1 MRDEADTEQNSAARL
16 RNRVPWTV
24 ISVRA
29 LPDFRL
35 AVRFTDGTEGE
46 ADVSRLIF
54 GERPG
59 VFERLRDPDVFAT
72 VSIEHGAVT
81 WPGDLDLAPDAMYDA
96 IRATG
101 LWVPD

>member
-1 MRDEADTEQNSAARL
+1 MRDEADAEDNSTARL
-16 RNRVPWTV
+16 RSAVPWTV
-24 ISVRA
+24 ANVRV
-29 LPDFRL
+29 LPDYRL
-35 AVRFTDGTEGE
+35 AVRFVDGTEGE

-59 VFERLRDPDVFAT
+59 VFERLRDPDIFAT
-72 VSIEHGAVT
+72 VGIEHGAVS

-101 LWVPD
+101 LWVLD